1 MKALRLKLYQN
12 LVNYRREMS
21 YGYVQTY
28 PLPTPSMV
36 RGMAHWLLGINDGYK
51 PLKISIQG
59 DFDSVTTNMQKV
71 VKFDRPRTK
80 YGCSKCH
87 KVHAEKKKAVSCCDA
102 EVINIEDPRP
112 KINCHE
118 ARVFNQGVQF
128 FDLIVNM
135 NLLLHIAFDD
145 AALTE
150 ALDGTVRMKTVILG
164 RNEDIASVDF
174 TETGLVDVEEDSDE
188 ITLNYNAYLAPDLCR
203 KEQLSGTHYRLPFYY
218 DDVKSMED
226 KRIFHFADAVYI
238 ARGNKIENV
247 SFMKDSKGDL
257 VSLLEADH

>member
-28 PLPTPSMV
+28 PLPTPSMI

-71 VKFDRPRTK
+71 YKFDRYRKENEGRLAVIHTP
-80 YGCSKCH
+80 SKQML
-87 KVHAEKKKAVSCCDA
+87 
-102 EVINIEDPRP
+102 
-112 KINCHE
+112 
-118 ARVFNQGVQF
+118 NQGVQF
-128 FDLIVNM
+128 VDLIVNM

-150 ALDGTVRMKTVILG
+150 ALDGAVRMKTVVLG
-164 RNEDIASVDF
+164 RNEDIASADF
-174 TETGLVDVEEDSDE
+174 TATGLVDIEEASDE
-188 ITLNYNAYLAPDLCR
+188 ITLNYNAYLSPDLCR
-203 KEQLSGTHYRLPFYY
+203 KEQLSGTHYHLPFYY
-218 DDVKSMED
+218 DKVDSKED
-226 KRIFHFADAVYI
+226 KRIFHFTDAVYI
-238 ARGNKIENV
+238 AKGNKIENV

>member
-71 VKFDRPRTK
+71 YKFDRYRKENEGRLAVIHTP
-80 YGCSKCH
+80 SKQML
-87 KVHAEKKKAVSCCDA
+87 
-102 EVINIEDPRP
+102 
-112 KINCHE
+112 
-118 ARVFNQGVQF
+118 NQGVQF
-128 FDLIVNM
+128 VDLIVNM

-150 ALDGTVRMKTVILG
+150 ALDGAVRMKTVVLG
-164 RNEDIASVDF
+164 RNEDIASVEF
-174 TETGLVDVEEDSDE
+174 TETGLVDVEAASDE
-188 ITLNYNAYLAPDLCR
+188 ITLNYNAYLSPDLC
-203 KEQLSGTHYRLPFYY
+203 KQEQLSGTHYRLPFYY
-218 DDVKSMED
+218 DDIVSMED

-238 ARGNKIENV
+238 AKGNKIENV

>member
-71 VKFDRPRTK
+71 YKFDRYRKENEGRLPVIHTP
-80 YGCSKCH
+80 SKQML
-87 KVHAEKKKAVSCCDA
+87 
-102 EVINIEDPRP
+102 
-112 KINCHE
+112 
-118 ARVFNQGVQF
+118 NQGVQF
-128 FDLIVNM
+128 VDLIVNM
-135 NLLLHIAFDD
+135 NLLLHLAFDD
-145 AALTE
+145 TDLTE
-150 ALDGTVRMKTVILG
+150 ALDGAVRMKTVVLG

-174 TETGLVDVEEDSDE
+174 TETGLVDIEENSDE
-188 ITLNYNAYLAPDLCR
+188 ITLNYNSYLSPALCR

-218 DDVKSMED
+218 DNVKSIED
-226 KRIFHFADAVYI
+226 KRIFHFVDAVYI

>member
-71 VKFDRPRTK
+71 YKFDRYRKENEGRLPVIHTP
-80 YGCSKCH
+80 SKQML
-87 KVHAEKKKAVSCCDA
+87 
-102 EVINIEDPRP
+102 
-112 KINCHE
+112 
-118 ARVFNQGVQF
+118 NQGVQF
-128 FDLIVNM
+128 ADLIVNM

-145 AALTE
+145 ASLTE
-150 ALDGTVRMKTVILG
+150 ALDGAVRMKTVVLG

-174 TETGLVDVEEDSDE
+174 TETGLVDIEEDSEE
-188 ITLNYNAYLAPDLCR
+188 ITLNYNAYLSPDLCR

-218 DDVKSMED
+218 DDVQSMED
-226 KRIFHFADAVYI
+226 KRIFHFANAVYI

-247 SFMKDSKGDL
+247 TFVKDSKGDL

>member
-36 RGMAHWLLGINDGYK
+36 RGMAHWLLCVSDGYK

-59 DFDSVTTNMQKV
+59 YFDSVTTNMQKV
-71 VKFDRPRTK
+71 FKFDRYRKENEGRLPVIRTP
-80 YGCSKCH
+80 SKQML
-87 KVHAEKKKAVSCCDA
+87 
-102 EVINIEDPRP
+102 
-112 KINCHE
+112 
-118 ARVFNQGVQF
+118 NQGVQF
-128 FDLIVNM
+128 VDLIVNM

-145 AALTE
+145 SSLTE
-150 ALDGTVRMKTVILG
+150 ALDDAVRMKTVVLG
-164 RNEDIASVDF
+164 RNEDIARVDF
-174 TETGLVDVEEDSDE
+174 TETGLVDIDEASDE
-188 ITLNYNAYLAPDLCR
+188 ITLNYNAYLSPDLC
-203 KEQLSGTHYRLPFYY
+203 KEEQLSGTHYRLPFYY
-218 DDVKSMED
+218 GKVKSKED
-226 KRIFHFADAVYI
+226 KRIFHFTNAVFI
-238 ARGNKIENV
+238 AKGNKIENV

>member
-36 RGMAHWLLGINDGYK
+36 RGMGHWLLGINDGYK

-59 DFDSVTTNMQKV
+59 YFDSVTTNMQKV
-71 VKFDRPRTK
+71 YKFDRSP
-80 YGCSKCH
+80 
-87 KVHAEKKKAVSCCDA
+87 
-102 EVINIEDPRP
+102 
-112 KINCHE
+112 E
-118 ARVFNQGVQF
+118 ARPENPYIINVNGSLRTAKHGVQF
-128 FDLIVNM
+128 VDLIVNM

-145 AALTE
+145 ASLTE
-150 ALDGTVRMKTVILG
+150 ALDGAVRMKTIVLG
-164 RNEDIASVDF
+164 RNEDIARVDF
-174 TETGLVDVEEDSDE
+174 AETGLVDVKEVSDE
-188 ITLNYNAYLAPDLCR
+188 IILNYNAYLTPDLCR

-218 DDVKSMED
+218 DDVKSIED
-226 KRIFHFADAVYI
+226 KRIFHFTDAVYI
-238 ARGNKIENV
+238 ARGNKIENA

>member
-51 PLKISIQG
+51 PLKISVQG
-59 DFDSVTTNMQKV
+59 NFDSVTTNMQKV
-71 VKFDRPRTK
+71 YKFDRYRKENEGRLAIIHTPSRQML
-80 YGCSKCH
+80 
-87 KVHAEKKKAVSCCDA
+87 
-102 EVINIEDPRP
+102 
-112 KINCHE
+112 
-118 ARVFNQGVQF
+118 NQGVQF
-128 FDLIVNM
+128 VDLIVNM

-150 ALDGTVRMKTVILG
+150 ALDGAVRMKTVILG

-218 DDVKSMED
+218 DDVKSIED

-247 SFMKDSKGDL
+247 SFTKDSKGDL

>member
-28 PLPTPSMV
+28 PLPTPSMI
-36 RGMAHWLLGINDGYK
+36 RGMAHWLLGINDGDDYK

-71 VKFDRPRTK
+71 YKFDRYRKENEGRLAVIHTP
-80 YGCSKCH
+80 SKQML
-87 KVHAEKKKAVSCCDA
+87 
-102 EVINIEDPRP
+102 
-112 KINCHE
+112 
-118 ARVFNQGVQF
+118 NQGVQF
-128 FDLIVNM
+128 VDLVVNM

-145 AALTE
+145 ASLTE
-150 ALDGTVRMKTVILG
+150 ALDGAVRMKTVVLG

-174 TETGLVDVEEDSDE
+174 VETGLVDVEEDSDE

-218 DDVKSMED
+218 DKVESKGD
-226 KRIFHFADAVYI
+226 KRIFHFSNAVYI
-238 ARGNKIENV
+238 AKGNKIENAF
-247 SFMKDSKGDL
+247 FMKDSKGDL

>member
-59 DFDSVTTNMQKV
+59 YFDSVTTNMQKV
-71 VKFDRPRTK
+71 YKFDRSP
-80 YGCSKCH
+80 
-87 KVHAEKKKAVSCCDA
+87 
-102 EVINIEDPRP
+102 
-112 KINCHE
+112 E
-118 ARVFNQGVQF
+118 ARPENPYIINVNGSLRTAKHGVQF
-128 FDLIVNM
+128 VDLIVNM

-145 AALTE
+145 ASLTE
-150 ALDGTVRMKTVILG
+150 ALDGAVRMKTIVLG
-164 RNEDIASVDF
+164 RNEDIARVDF
-174 TETGLVDVEEDSDE
+174 AETGLVDVKEVSDE
-188 ITLNYNAYLAPDLCR
+188 IILNYNAYLTPDLCR

-218 DDVKSMED
+218 DDVKSIED
-226 KRIFHFADAVYI
+226 KRIFHFTDAVYI
-238 ARGNKIENV
+238 ARGNKIENA

>member
-28 PLPTPSMV
+28 PLPTPSMI
-36 RGMAHWLLGINDGYK
+36 RGMAHGLLGINNGYK

-59 DFDSVTTNMQKV
+59 AFDSLTTNMQKV
-71 VKFDRPRTK
+71 YKFDRYRKENEGRLAVIHTP
-80 YGCSKCH
+80 SKQML
-87 KVHAEKKKAVSCCDA
+87 
-102 EVINIEDPRP
+102 
-112 KINCHE
+112 
-118 ARVFNQGVQF
+118 NQGVQF
-128 FDLIVNM
+128 VDLIVNM

-145 AALTE
+145 ASLTA
-150 ALDGTVRMKTVILG
+150 ALDGAVRMKTVVLG

-174 TETGLVDVEEDSDE
+174 AETGIVDIEEDAEE
-188 ITLNYNAYLAPDLCR
+188 ITLNNNAYLSPDLCK

-218 DDVKSMED
+218 DDVQSIED

-238 ARGNKIENV
+238 AKGNKIENV
-247 SFMKDSKGDL
+247 SFMRDSKGDL

>member
-36 RGMAHWLLGINDGYK
+36 RGMAHWLLDIHDRYK

-71 VKFDRPRTK
+71 VKFDRPRPK

-87 KVHAEKKKAVSCCDA
+87 KVHAEKKKAASCCNA
-102 EVINIEDPRP
+102 ETIYIEDPRP

-128 FDLIVNM
+128 VDLIVNM

-145 AALTE
+145 ASLTAE
-150 ALDGTVRMKTVILG
+150 LHGAVKKRTVVLG

-174 TETGLVDVEEDSDE
+174 ADSGIVTVVCDDIMWVNE
-188 ITLNYNAYLAPDLCR
+188 LR
-203 KEQLSGTHYRLPFYY
+203 KMKRQ
-218 DDVKSMED
+218 VK
-226 KRIFHFADAVYI
+226 KRIEQHLGLAISDL
-238 ARGNKIENV
+238 KIEIERR
-247 SFMKDSKGDL
+247 G
-257 VSLLEADH
+257 

>member
-28 PLPTPSMV
+28 PLPTPSMI
-36 RGMAHWLLGINDGYK
+36 RGMAHGLLGINNGYK

-59 DFDSVTTNMQKV
+59 AFDSVTTNMQKV
-71 VKFDRPRTK
+71 YKFDRYRKENEGRLAVIHTP
-80 YGCSKCH
+80 SKQML
-87 KVHAEKKKAVSCCDA
+87 
-102 EVINIEDPRP
+102 
-112 KINCHE
+112 
-118 ARVFNQGVQF
+118 NQGVQF
-128 FDLIVNM
+128 VDLIVNM

-145 AALTE
+145 ASLTA
-150 ALDGTVRMKTVILG
+150 ALDGAVRMKTVVLG

-174 TETGLVDVEEDSDE
+174 AETGIVDIEEDAEE
-188 ITLNYNAYLAPDLCR
+188 ITLNNNVYLSPDLCK

-218 DDVKSMED
+218 DDVQSIED

-238 ARGNKIENV
+238 AKGNKIENV
-247 SFMKDSKGDL
+247 SFMRDSKGDL
-257 VSLLEADH
+257 VSLLEAAH